1 MADVKVGTFK
11 PVGLDDRGY
20 GFKWSAEL
28 SHSPNAGWKRTF
40 HNELGVL
47 ASIGSSTVHNPSFE
61 GNRLTFAAPENAAKA
76 AADTIRD
83 AVNKTNQ
90 QAAKQEA
97 DAKRQV
103 EADEK
108 NREEVSQELKR
119 AQDKY
124 RDGL

>member
-28 SHSPNAGWKRTF
+28 SHSPNAVWKRTF

-61 GNRLTFAAPENAAKA
+61 GNCLTFAAPENAAKA
-76 AADTIRD
+76 AADVIRD

-97 DAKRQV
+97 DAKRQF

-108 NREEVSQELKR
+108 NREEASQELKR